1 MLSLPRIT
9 PISRP
14 GSVLAFSST
23 SSAISTR
30 ACHGGSSY
38 GSRAEQERSCHQED
52 QRKAGAKSKN
62 PARCSVVLALGESNN
77 KTIETS
83 QKTRHAVR
91 QDHTVPCGVSTS
103 FHRRLPHRRVKCTTV
118 FKTLQEGAWA
128 AHIKQWRFEQHFR
141 KVFPG
146 ANPVQ
151 PRQKRYPS
159 GSHKAV

>member
-62 PARCSVVLALGESNN
+62 PARCSVVLALGMSSS
-77 KTIETS
+77 KTIESTKS
-83 QKTRHAVR
+83 HACYLAR
-91 QDHTVPCGVSTS
+91 PHSTLRGLQLI
-103 FHRRLPHRRVKCTTV
+103 FNRRLPHRRVKCTTV

-159 GSHKAV
+159 GSHIAV

>member
-62 PARCSVVLALGESNN
+62 PANHSGGLGSWRSSSKAIDPRPKPHLLPD
-77 KTIETS
+77 KTT
-83 QKTRHAVR
+83 
-91 QDHTVPCGVSTS
+91 TVICGVLTS
-103 FHRRLPHRRVKCTTV
+103 DHRRLPHRQAKCTTV
-118 FKTLQEGAWA
+118 FKTLQQGAWA

-159 GSHKAV
+159 GSHEAV